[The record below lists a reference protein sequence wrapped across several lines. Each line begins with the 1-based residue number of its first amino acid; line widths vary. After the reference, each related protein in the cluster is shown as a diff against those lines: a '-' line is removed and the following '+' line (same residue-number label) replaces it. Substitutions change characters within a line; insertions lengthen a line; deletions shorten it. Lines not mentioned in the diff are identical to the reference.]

1 MYTESDAYKQSLLQ
15 LCYATVLSCVQILA
29 GCADPGAAD
38 VTAAEAAAAVDA
50 EAAVYVEPSR
60 AASVVASPGVNQVRA
75 SIFLHL
81 SCWRWQSVFRIVL
94 CGVPTFPTVSLIV
107 RSRCLFAGHA
117 RISPH
122 CRVPHNWGHEP
133 KRAS

>member
-50 EAAVYVEPSR
+50 EAAAAVDAEAAVYVEPNR

-107 RSRCLFAGHA
+107 LFSVFVSRA
-117 RISPH
+117 RKNIPPLP
-122 CRVPHNWGHEP
+122 RTT
-133 KRAS
+133 